1 MSIRSTITLSTKD
14 GYKSIYC
21 HYDGYLAGVGT
32 MLTKHYNTQEKVEEL
47 IALGS
52 LSSLNKRIA
61 PSADEKHTW
70 EKPVNDVTV
79 AYHRDRGES
88 LVISEYE
95 TLQELSRDP
104 EDYNYLFEND
114 NWYLLRFPS
123 SMDES
128 VAFVKLDELLA

>member
-1 MSIRSTITLSTKD
+1 MSTRSTIALSTKD

-32 MLTKHYNTQEKVEEL
+32 MLVKHYNTQEKVEEL

-61 PSADEKHTW
+61 PSTDEKHTW

-104 EDYNYLFEND
+104 EAYNYLFEND
-114 NWYLLRFPS
+114 IWHTMLRRSTDGP
-123 SMDES
+123 
-128 VAFVKLDELLA
+128 VVLIKLDELLA